1 MSPSKGRGMR
11 LVLLGAL
18 ALLASCQQAS
28 EPQNVATASP
38 TAVTPAPH
46 AIEVAGYFAKA
57 GLAAPNAAVV
67 TEQNDTNQLMGRP
80 NQYTSK
86 VFFYDLRHPKGDAD
100 ENENTVEVFANAED
114 AKARQDYAASVT
126 KGVPMAT
133 QYQILRGPVLVRFDK
148 ALLPSEVDQY
158 RDVLN
163 KSVPAQ

>member
-1 MSPSKGRGMR
+1 MR
-11 LVLLGAL
+11 TILLATL
-18 ALLASCQQAS
+18 ALLASCQEAKAP
-28 EPQNVATASP
+28 ENAATPST
-38 TAVTPAPH
+38 TAATPAPH

-57 GLAAPNAAVV
+57 GLSAPNAAVV

-114 AKARQDYAASVT
+114 AKARQDYVASVT

-133 QYQILRGPVLVRFDK
+133 QYQILRGPVLVRLDK

-158 RDVLN
+158 REVLN
-163 KSVPAQ
+163 KSLPAQ